1 MAQTLRWAV
10 RPLPFLEDCRRRYG
24 DAFTVRLVALGPV
37 VFLADPG
44 AIREVFTGD
53 GTARFD
59 GGGGNRILEPVVGS
73 RSVLIL
79 DGPEHLCHRR
89 LLLPPFHGD
98 RLRAYGEMAREAA
111 ERDMAAWPVGRP
123 FSLRA
128 RMQAITLDVI
138 GRAVFGAGDADRGPE
153 LRSALRALL
162 EVTGRS
168 PVVAMVPALQRDLGP
183 WSPWAR
189 FERTRSEVDRLVH
202 GEISRRRDEPP
213 GADVLSLLLAARDAE
228 GDALTDEEIRD
239 ELVTLLVA
247 GHETTAT
254 ALAWAFERLLRHPE
268 ALARLREE
276 LARGEDAYLDAVVKE
291 TLRLRSVLTIVVRR
305 LIEPARLAGHALPAG
320 TRVAPCL
327 QLVHRSARLHPE
339 PLAFRPERFLN
350 GGPEPYAWIP
360 FGGGV
365 RRCLGAGFA
374 LLEMRE
380 VLRTVVLRARL
391 SAARPEAER
400 PRRRGVTI
408 TPDRDALAVLDGW
421 A

>member
-1 MAQTLRWAV
+1 M
-10 RPLPFLEDCRRRYG
+10 
-24 DAFTVRLVALGPV
+24 
-37 VFLADPG
+37 
-44 AIREVFTGD
+44 
-53 GTARFD
+53 
-59 GGGGNRILEPVVGS
+59 
-73 RSVLIL
+73 
-79 DGPEHLCHRR
+79 
-89 LLLPPFHGD
+89 
-98 RLRAYGEMAREAA
+98 
-111 ERDMAAWPVGRP
+111 
-123 FSLRA
+123 
-128 RMQAITLDVI
+128 
-138 GRAVFGAGDADRGPE
+138 
-153 LRSALRALL
+153 
-162 EVTGRS
+162 
-168 PVVAMVPALQRDLGP
+168 
-183 WSPWAR
+183 
-189 FERTRSEVDRLVH
+189 
-202 GEISRRRDEPP
+202 
-213 GADVLSLLLAARDAE
+213 LSLLLAARDAE
-228 GDALTDEEIRD
+228 GDALSDEEIRD

-276 LARGEDAYLDAVVKE
+276 LARSEEAYLDAVVKE

-327 QLVHRSARLHPE
+327 QLVHGSARLYPE
-339 PLAFRPERFLN
+339 PLAFRPERFLD

-408 TPDRDALAVLDGW
+408 TPDGDALAVLDGW